1 MTKVRSQSCKSER
14 KPESTTRTKAR
25 RATATTSRRA
35 MPVKATIRV
44 ERVEAV
50 EVETNKRITIREAK
64 REVRIRLTLRKTT
77 ISL

>member
-1 MTKVRSQSCKSER
+1 
-14 KPESTTRTKAR
+14 
-25 RATATTSRRA
+25 
-35 MPVKATIRV
+35 MPVEETIRV